1 MDILENVPPALT
13 LVIVLIVLIW
23 VVLLFLVPFMIEGI
37 RSSTRKSH
45 EELQAMNAKLD
56 RLTRLLSERA
66 AAVPARTGA
75 PPQPGAEP
83 RTPAPGAGAPRE
95 PAAARRRE
103 PTISDPAPAPVRR
116 EPRL

>member
-13 LVIVLIVLIW
+13 LVVVLIVLIW

-37 RSSTRKSH
+37 RSSARKSH

-66 AAVPARTGA
+66 AADPARAGA
-75 PPQPGAEP
+75 PPKPGAEP
-83 RTPAPGAGAPRE
+83 RRTAPAPGAQRE
-95 PAAARRRE
+95 PAARRRE